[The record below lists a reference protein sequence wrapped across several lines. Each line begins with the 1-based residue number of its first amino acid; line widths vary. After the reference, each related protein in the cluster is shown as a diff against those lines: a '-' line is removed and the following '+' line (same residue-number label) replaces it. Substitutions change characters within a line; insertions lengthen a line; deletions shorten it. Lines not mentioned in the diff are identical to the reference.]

1 MKKTVA
7 VIGADGRMGAAL
19 AFRLT
24 AAGYRTLVTTH
35 DPQDRTPLV
44 GKLPL
49 LVAKIRLHLPQADGG
64 MVFSAREA
72 SWEADIVIPV
82 VSYELQATVASEI
95 RNVVTG
101 KIVISVTNP
110 LNDCLDGLLTPP
122 TTSAAEELA
131 GLLPHSKVV
140 KAFNTLSAMDVETPQ
155 TFGGQ
160 TADVFV
166 AGDDDEA
173 VSTVMQLVRE
183 TGFHPL
189 FAGRLAVSR
198 TLESMMLLLANL
210 SIRNDANSLA
220 AWKVLQGATSTR
232 ES

>member
-7 VIGADGRMGAAL
+7 VIGADGSIGAAL
-19 AFRLT
+19 AFSL
-24 AAGYRTLVTTH
+24 AKAGYRTLVTSH
-35 DPQDRTPLV
+35 DQKDLTPHI
-44 GKLPL
+44 GRLPL
-49 LVAKIRLHLPQADGG
+49 LVGKIRLTVPQADGG
-64 MVFSAREA
+64 IVFSAREA
-72 SWEADIVIPV
+72 SWEADIVIPTV
-82 VSYELQATVASEI
+82 PYAAQAAVASEI
-95 RNVVTG
+95 KNVVTG
-101 KIVISVTNP
+101 KIVISVANP

-140 KAFNTLSAMDVETPQ
+140 KAFNTLSTMDFEIPQ
-155 TFGGQ
+155 TIGGH

-189 FAGRLAVSR
+189 FAGKLAVSR

-210 SIRNDANSLA
+210 SIRNNHNSLA
-220 AWKVLQGATSTR
+220 GWKVLQRATYAR